1 VPYGEGK
8 LARDFAGDRN
18 FSFEPSSPEARPSG
32 VSNTVHQGE
41 RLMSTVSRN
50 VLLAAIAVSVLAGCK
65 TTSPRECDRL
75 KPGVTYNG
83 KCCGVGEPCREG
95 KGGTPDR
102 PGNTPD
108 PEPQ

>member
-1 VPYGEGK
+1 M
-8 LARDFAGDRN
+8 F
-18 FSFEPSSPEARPSG
+18 
-32 VSNTVHQGE
+32 
-41 RLMSTVSRN
+41 TVSRN

-65 TTSPRECDRL
+65 TTSPRECDRQ

-83 KCCGVGEPCREG
+83 KCCGTGEPCREG

>member
-1 VPYGEGK
+1 
-8 LARDFAGDRN
+8 
-18 FSFEPSSPEARPSG
+18 
-32 VSNTVHQGE
+32 
-41 RLMSTVSRN
+41 MSTVSRN